1 MAEEGRI
8 KLPERSTR
16 GKRMRA
22 QLDDEDAEA
31 DAEFWNQ
38 EFFAED
44 ARDADYQ
51 SEKEEEDVVDS
62 DFFESESEASD
73 EEVEVRER
81 KKKTLRPPGAPPGG
95 SRPRPPKPQPQPKP
109 KDPAS
114 SSPSAAAA
122 TAAGVA
128 GAASDELPQSVI
140 FEATYEAPSLRKST
154 RARVEEAQKE
164 RVQREQQ
171 AKATRRPARQTEFR
185 VYTQEELLAEAAR
198 TELDNLAS
206 LKQLLAREEET
217 KKRANLKKQRFGGPL
232 IRSRSRTIQVLV
244 PPEVAAQELQW
255 QQQSTQQQQGQRRQQ
270 QQQAAST
277 AAPAAAAAVDAAGA
291 VKQEPDAAAGTAET
305 AAADA
310 SAAEAAAGTDA
321 AAAAKAPDEAVPM
334 QVDQQQDKQEQPAA
348 AQQQQQGPEL
358 PTGSTLQRQCFNT
371 LQCLGMKA
379 PKWLLPQRAPG
390 AAPKPICPITGTAAR
405 YRDPLTGHY
414 YSSAEAF
421 RELRRRLGQP
431 LPPPQPYRRLTATP
445 AAELQALLGQAAA
458 AEGAA
463 GDAAA
468 ATAPVNPAAA
478 AAAAAA
484 GTSLQ
489 QAAALAAAAAGSGT
503 GVVDGLPAG
512 QLQLQDLVEKHVLQQ
527 LAVVGGKGKAKAYY
541 QQQQPV
547 PDEVAALVLHVSQ
560 MVHG

>member
-38 EFFAED
+38 DFFAED

-62 DFFESESEASD
+62 DFYESESEASD

-109 KDPAS
+109 KAPAS

-122 TAAGVA
+122 GGVA

-198 TELDNLAS
+198 TELENLAS

-217 KKRANLKKQRFGGPL
+217 KKRANMKKQRFGGPL
-232 IRSRSRTIQVLV
+232 IRSRSRTIQVMV

-255 QQQSTQQQQGQRRQQ
+255 QQQSTQQQQ

-277 AAPAAAAAVDAAGA
+277 AAAAAAVDAAGA
-291 VKQEPDAAAGTAET
+291 VKQEPAAAAGTSE
-305 AAADA
+305 AAAGA
-310 SAAEAAAGTDA
+310 AAAEAAAGTDA
-321 AAAAKAPDEAVPM
+321 AAAAKALDNAVPM
-334 QVDQQQDKQEQPAA
+334 QVDQQQDKQEQPGAA
-348 AQQQQQGPEL
+348 QPKQQQQQQGPEL
-358 PTGSTLQRQCFNT
+358 PMGPTLQRQCLNT

-431 LPPPQPYRRLTATP
+431 LPPPQPYMRLAATP

-458 AEGAA
+458 AAAA
-463 GDAAA
+463 GDAVDG
-468 ATAPVNPAAA
+468 TAPVDP
-478 AAAAAA
+478 AAAAA

-489 QAAALAAAAAGSGT
+489 PAAPAAAPEAAAAGVGA
-503 GVVDGLPAG
+503 GVVGGLPAG

-527 LAVVGGKGKAKAYY
+527 LAVASGKGKAKAYY
-541 QQQQPV
+541 QQQQQSI